1 MTDRPSSRYLG
12 DSAPRLHLLEWGQ
25 DGAPPVVLLHGAAQH
40 AGVWEPVASQL
51 PGFRLVAPDARGHGR
66 SDPASDYGVEAYVS
80 DLGRVVQALDRPV
93 ALVGHSTGALVA
105 MQFAS
110 RFPARV
116 WAAAFLD
123 IDPRPPDSQ
132 RERLREAGSRP
143 PRRFASFREVVAG
156 IERITPGVAPAIA
169 RRLAET
175 GYEEVEPGAYQQ
187 RLDARTLADYPQFDN
202 WSILPA
208 ITCPALVGRGEE
220 STVSSQNAAEEAA
233 RLLPRGRLEMLPGAH
248 QLHLQYPER
257 LADVLAAF
265 LVAHRPG

>member
-1 MTDRPSSRYLG
+1 MTDRPSSRYLT
-12 DSAPRLHLLEWGQ
+12 DSAPGLHLLEWGE

-40 AGVWEPVASQL
+40 AGVWEPVASHL
-51 PGFRLVAPDARGHGR
+51 PGFHLIAPDARGHGR
-66 SDPASDYGVEAYVS
+66 SDPAPDYGVEAYVG
-80 DLGRVVQALDRPV
+80 DLDRVVHAIGRPV

-105 MQFAS
+105 MQFAA

-123 IDPRPPDSQ
+123 IDPRPRDSQ
-132 RERLREAGSRP
+132 HERLREAGSRP
-143 PRRFASFREVVAG
+143 PRRFASFEEVVAG
-156 IERITPGVAPAIA
+156 IGRVTPGISPAIA

-187 RLDARTLADYPQFDN
+187 RLDPRTLADYPQFDN

-208 ITCPALVGRGEE
+208 ITCPVLVGRGEE
-220 STVSSQNAAEEAA
+220 STVSSQDAAEEAA

-248 QLHLQYPER
+248 QLHLQHPER
-257 LADVLAAF
+257 LAATLAAF
-265 LVAHRPG
+265 LVTHRPG